1 MLMRDA
7 DIRAALMTRLQRE
20 HHGDVETLIR
30 QEMGLCAGGRRVDV
44 AVINGDLS
52 GFEIKSDHDTLARLA
67 GRAAVYG
74 RVLDRV
80 TLISTDRYLAPAIK
94 MLPTWW
100 QIVRAEPSE
109 AGPCL
114 TLVRQGA
121 LNDGQ
126 DAMAI
131 AQLLWREEALM
142 ELRRRGLA
150 RGMGNKRRWLIWERL
165 AAEVPMD
172 ELKTVVRD
180 QLRARQDWPGGQ

>member
-1 MLMRDA
+1 
-7 DIRAALMTRLQRE
+7 
-20 HHGDVETLIR
+20 
-30 QEMGLCAGGRRVDV
+30 MGLCAGGRRVDV
-44 AVINGDLS
+44 AVINGELS
-52 GFEIKSDHDTLARLA
+52 GFEIKSDHDTLARLS
-67 GRAAVYG
+67 GQAADYG

-80 TLISTDRYLAPAIK
+80 TLLTTNRYLAPAVE

-100 QIVRAEPSE
+100 QIIRAEPSKPH
-109 AGPCL
+109 PCL
-114 TLVRQGA
+114 TLIRQGTR
-121 LNDGQ
+121 NDSQ

-142 ELRRRGLA
+142 ELRRRGLG

-165 AAEVPMD
+165 AMEIPMD

>member
-1 MLMRDA
+1 
-7 DIRAALMTRLQRE
+7 MTQLRRE
-20 HHGDVETLIR
+20 HRGDAETLIR

-44 AVINGDLS
+44 AVINGELS

-67 GRAAVYG
+67 GQAAAYG

-80 TLISTDRYLAPAIK
+80 TLITTNRYLAPAIE
-94 MLPTWW
+94 MLPAWW
-100 QIVRAEPSE
+100 QIIRAESKADPY
-109 AGPCL
+109 L

-121 LNDGQ
+121 RNSGQ

-131 AQLLWREEALM
+131 AQLLWREEALT
-142 ELRRRGLA
+142 ELRRRGLG